1 MVFPRRPA
9 LPLLAV
15 LTLLAACGSS
25 VDVTSD
31 FNGSPTGVTGAANA
45 ITISV
50 RKTSYGWEESSFNG
64 NGIVATISNPN
75 GRAYYARIGD
85 AFNAATEQS
94 PVFIA
99 LGTDAAIERQ
109 NGDGSW
115 TVVATGILV
124 EGAKVVTIKAG
135 GSYELRGNLSEP
147 RQVGTMRIRL
157 RYFTNADGT
166 GTAMTD
172 YSPTF
177 IVH

>member
-1 MVFPRRPA
+1 MVLPRRSVVPF
-9 LPLLAV
+9 LAV
-15 LTLLAACGSS
+15 LGVLAACGSS
-25 VDVTSD
+25 VDVGTD
-31 FNGSPTGVTGAANA
+31 FAGSPTGVTGGANV
-45 ITISV
+45 ITISL
-50 RKTSYGWEESSFNG
+50 RKTTFGWEESSFNG
-64 NGIVATISNPN
+64 NGIQATISNPS

-109 NGDGSW
+109 GNDGTWS
-115 TVVATGILV
+115 VMPTGILV
-124 EGAKVVTIKAG
+124 EGSKVVTIKAG

-157 RYFTNADGT
+157 RYFTTTDAT

-172 YSPTF
+172 YSPAF